1 MKRLLILRK
10 KQKKNLKLLK
20 KYADL
25 SVKGLKHW
33 ELRKNDRDFQV
44 GDELEMIV
52 IDDETKARS
61 VMKTMLTEFF
71 PEINSVITEEWRNVF
86 FGWELETHWSEKFQA
101 FK

>member
-1 MKRLLILRK
+1 MKTHR
-10 KQKKNLKLLK
+10 LKLLK

-52 IDDETKARS
+52 IDDETKEPTGNTICAS
-61 VMKTMLTEFF
+61 VGAVFQDEGFGLEKGYCIISFGDYK
-71 PEINSVITEEWRNVF
+71 PENR
-86 FGWELETHWSEKFQA
+86 GSEII
-101 FK
+101 FKLKSFWC